1 MGKSLDFVKER
12 ITSGLFKG
20 IDVNS
25 LSSMR
30 ERDFLD
36 CCNFILTAP
45 LPDEWRIETET
56 GDKLNVRLKY
66 DTEAKFAYVTSASLI
81 CDGTLFY
88 MELYKDIVQKLF
100 EAATCNAMIGYP
112 SKLNGATIQY
122 TVGNFV
128 IASQFSNNFTT
139 DERPWF
145 RERQIVMLPIKYEIL
160 NEGE

>member
-12 ITSGLFKG
+12 ITSELFKG
-20 IDVNS
+20 IDVDS

-45 LPDEWRIETET
+45 IPEEWRIETET
-56 GDKLNVRLKY
+56 GNKLNVRLKY
-66 DTEAKFAYVTSASLI
+66 DPEAQFTYVTSASLI
-81 CDGTLFY
+81 CDGTFFY
-88 MELYKDIVQKLF
+88 VELYQDIVQNLF
-100 EAATCNAMIGYP
+100 EAVTYDTRIGRP
-112 SKLNGATIQY
+112 SNSNGATIQY

-128 IASQFSNNFTT
+128 TASQFSDDFAT
-139 DERPWF
+139 DERPEF

-160 NEGE
+160 NEGD